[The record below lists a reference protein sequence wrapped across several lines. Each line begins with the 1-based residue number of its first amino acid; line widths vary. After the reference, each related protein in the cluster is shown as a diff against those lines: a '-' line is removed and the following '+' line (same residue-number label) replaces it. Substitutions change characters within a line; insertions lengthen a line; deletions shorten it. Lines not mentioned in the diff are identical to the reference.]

1 MDNFKQPI
9 IPIERASNETVKL
22 LIELGY
28 LYVDETGI
36 HAKEK

>member
-1 MDNFKQPI
+1 MKTPI
-9 IPIERASNETVKL
+9 IPIEKADKKTINA

-36 HAKEK
+36 HVAEQKNK